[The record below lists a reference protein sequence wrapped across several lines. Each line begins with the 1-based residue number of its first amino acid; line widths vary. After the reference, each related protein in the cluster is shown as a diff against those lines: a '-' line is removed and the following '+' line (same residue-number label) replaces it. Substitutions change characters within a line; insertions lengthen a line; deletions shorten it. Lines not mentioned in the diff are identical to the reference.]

1 MRRFCKV
8 SSVCAIFLLAVS
20 MSAFAGSTNESFNN
34 AALTGISGGG
44 DVSGTFS
51 FDSVTH
57 QLSNIAISF
66 ASSAFGNVN
75 ANDGSKSI
83 NGVYNSSTGNWS
95 FQWQAIKGLDL
106 ITYDVLFNP
115 TTGQFTASGAI
126 ANFWEQ
132 GKFNYNDMQ
141 IPEGGTQLSYLAL
154 SGLAMFAGILIAK
167 KHRPV
172 ARTTHSS

>member
-20 MSAFAGSTNESFNN
+20 MSAFAGSTSFNN

-95 FQWQAIKGLDL
+95 FQWQTLKNGDL
-106 ITYDVLFNP
+106 ITYDVLYNP
-115 TTGQFTASGAI
+115 ITGQYTASGEI
-126 ANFWEQ
+126 QNFWDQ
-132 GKFNYNDMQ
+132 GKFKYNDMQ